1 MLGSVL
7 RMLER
12 IESTDNVP
20 AFLDGLKNREVK
32 PMGFGHR
39 VYRTTTRVLA
49 SSSSTWTRCSR

>member
-1 MLGSVL
+1 
-7 RMLER
+7 MLER